1 MNVKNKIDFNKKV
14 EYLIENGEFDVCIG
28 AVESFVINFWRE
40 ELSNEQNLK
49 IFNDWCVEQFK
60 EFDDEE

>member
-1 MNVKNKIDFNKKV
+1 MDIKNKINFNKRV
-14 EYLIENGEFDVCIG
+14 EYLIENGEFDACIG
-28 AVESFVINFWRE
+28 AVESFVINFWKEQLSYE
-40 ELSNEQNLK
+40 ENLE